1 VTLNIRLALVMLGL
15 SVGSLSS
22 ADITDNWARVQMRE
36 RHIPGMVIGV
46 YRHGRAIK
54 VGTYGYADLEQKTPV
69 RRNTIFE
76 ICSITKQFTAAAI
89 LLLAEDGRLNLDD
102 PITRHLRELPD
113 SWSPVTIRSLLQHTS
128 GINDDAFDFDFPEN
142 SFADA
147 IKKLT
152 KRVPHPFRRWQYSNM
167 GYWLLAN
174 LVSLS
179 SGKPYFEFL
188 QERIF
193 RPLRMNDTHPN
204 EQEQI
209 IERRARGYRWNATL
223 KADVNAPMLTDKIGS
238 GAGGLV
244 STIDDLNLWSEALKR
259 GTLLKPASRREML
272 RPARLTGGDLAWPD
286 GMSAGG
292 YGLGVFLSGTAGH
305 RVEKHSGGWADAS
318 AQLTRF
324 LDDDLTVVVLTNFGG
339 WDARPFIGEVIATS
353 YLKGYGGLQW
363 STTADPDPAVLRD
376 ALAVAA
382 SFRTKTP
389 LLDRLTEAYRKEPE
403 KNLDAWQKA
412 EITQLKFVQRIPQGE
427 RTVFLYRDT
436 KRNMMFVVVRDANGK
451 IDSLMEFETPTP
463 IAVGPE
469 R

>member
-1 VTLNIRLALVMLGL
+1 MVLMGL
-15 SVGSLSS
+15 SVGSLSP
-22 ADITDNWARVQMRE
+22 ADITDNWARVQMRD
-36 RHIPGMVIGV
+36 RHIPGMTIGV
-46 YRHGRAIK
+46 FRHGRAIK

-102 PITRHLRELPD
+102 PITRHLRDLPD

-128 GINDDAFDFDFPEN
+128 GINDSAFDFDFPEN
-142 SFADA
+142 SFTDA

-152 KRVPHPFRRWQYSNM
+152 KRTPQPFRRWQYSNM
-167 GYWLLAN
+167 GYWILAN
-174 LVSLS
+174 LVSRS

-193 RPLRMNDTHPN
+193 KPLRMNDTHPN
-204 EQEQI
+204 SEEKI
-209 IERRARGYRWNATL
+209 IARRAQGYRWNPAL
-223 KADVNAPMLTDKIGS
+223 KSEVNAPMLTDKIGS

-244 STIDDLNLWSEALKR
+244 STMDDLNVWSEALKR

-272 RPARLTGGDLAWPD
+272 RPARLIGGDVAWPD
-286 GMSAGG
+286 GMSSGG
-292 YGLGVFLSGTAGH
+292 YGLGVFLSGTSQH

-339 WDARPFIGEVIATS
+339 WDARPFIGEVVATA
-353 YLKGYGGLQW
+353 YIKGYRGPQW
-363 STTADPDPAVLRD
+363 TLGADPDPNVLRD

-382 SFRTKTP
+382 SFRTKSP
-389 LLDRLTEAYRKEPE
+389 MLDRLTESYRKESE

-412 EITQLKFVQRIPQGE
+412 DFSQLKFVQRIPQGE
-427 RTVFLYRDT
+427 RTIYLYRDT
-436 KRNMMFVVVRDANGK
+436 KRNLMFVVVRDADGK
-451 IDSLMEFETPTP
+451 LDSLTEFETPTP
-463 IAVGPE
+463 IVAGPE

>member
-1 VTLNIRLALVMLGL
+1 MVLMGL
-15 SVGSLSS
+15 SVGSLSP

-36 RHIPGMVIGV
+36 RHIPGMTIGV
-46 YRHGRAIK
+46 FRHGRAIK
-54 VGTYGYADLEQKTPV
+54 IGTYGYADLEQKTPV

-128 GINDDAFDFDFPEN
+128 GINDEAFDFNFPEN

-147 IKKLT
+147 IRKVT
-152 KRVPHPFRRWQYSNM
+152 KRVPHPFQRWQYSNM

-174 LVSLS
+174 LVSRS

-193 RPLRMNDTHPN
+193 KPLRMNDTHPN
-204 EQEQI
+204 SEEKI
-209 IERRARGYRWNATL
+209 IERRARGYRWNPAL
-223 KADVNAPMLTDKIGS
+223 KAEMNAPMLTDKIGS
-238 GAGGLV
+238 GAGGLI
-244 STIDDLNLWSEALKR
+244 STIDDLNVWSESLKR

-272 RPARLTGGDLAWPD
+272 RPARLSGGDVAWPD
-286 GMSAGG
+286 GMSSAG
-292 YGLGVFLSGTAGH
+292 YGLGVFLSGTARH

-339 WDARPFIGEVIATS
+339 WDARPFIGEVIATA
-353 YLKGYGGLQW
+353 YIKGYTGPGW
-363 STTADPDPAVLRD
+363 VAAEDPDPAVLRD
-376 ALAVAA
+376 ALSVAA
-382 SFRTKTP
+382 SFRTKSP
-389 LLDRLTEAYRKEPE
+389 RLDRLTEAYRKDSTKSLEE
-403 KNLDAWQKA
+403 WQQA
-412 EITQLKFVQRIPQGE
+412 TISELQFVQRIPQGE
-427 RTVFLYRDT
+427 RTVFLYRDI
-436 KRNMMFVVVRDANGK
+436 KRKLIFILVHDADGK
-451 IDSLMEFETPTP
+451 IDGLTVFGMPTP
-463 IAVGPE
+463 ISTGPE
-469 R
+469 L